1 MFQKQKLKNKDI
13 DLLKAY
19 SRKDEPSKST
29 LLAKMLMIPLLGF
42 IVFGSLFGY
51 FTYKNYTYQNDI
63 KDMKTEVANIQKKVE
78 TNPQLEEYKTLQDAQ
93 NNVKKYE
100 TLYENIVS
108 YPQISQGVFD
118 NILLAANLK
127 VSVTSLSYVRESQVI
142 TLQIEAPSASDTE
155 MFVRRLKETSIFASV
170 TYDGYSR
177 VEKSNIEQS
186 KEPVDKTSQQALLEA
201 LLAKSDTT
209 KAQEKTTTTAV
220 YTASVLCTLK

>member
-13 DLLKAY
+13 DLLKVY

-51 FTYKNYTYQNDI
+51 FTYKNYKYQNDI
-63 KDMKTEVANIQKKVE
+63 KDMKTEVAKTQKKVE
-78 TNPQLEEYKTLQDAQ
+78 TNPQLEEYKTLQEAQ

-100 TLYENIVS
+100 TLYGNIVS

-118 NILLAANLK
+118 NILLATNLK

-142 TLQIEAPSASDTE
+142 TLQIEGPTASDTE

-177 VEKSNIEQS
+177 VEKSNTEQS